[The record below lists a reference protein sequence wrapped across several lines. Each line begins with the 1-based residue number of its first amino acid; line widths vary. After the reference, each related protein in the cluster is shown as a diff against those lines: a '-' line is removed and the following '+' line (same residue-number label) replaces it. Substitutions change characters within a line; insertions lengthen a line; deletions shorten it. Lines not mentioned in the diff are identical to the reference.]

1 MLARADDDA
10 AAALRPRLDTAAAP
24 EASTEGGAYKAPRG
38 PAPAEDDDDGSDA
51 SDDPID
57 ARAPPGEKTERKER
71 STRARR
77 AEIEH
82 LLRNQSDR
90 PELAGSGG
98 GFDDALGT
106 GQKAARRE
114 RRRKERKEQESW
126 EEDRFMR
133 LDTNKKAKKKR
144 RTADFASSLD
154 DLI

>member
-1 MLARADDDA
+1 M
-10 AAALRPRLDTAAAP
+10 DTAAAP